1 MNVLSQA
8 FLGTLVIELE
18 VEFRLSYKPLQFYS
32 SLLPITTFTTRYSP
46 FSFKYISPHIFPP
59 SHFPTPL
66 ENLTYN
72 TYSTGAAAAIAT
84 ARARAAAA
92 AATATAVVAAAA
104 AAAAATTAA
113 AVAAEEEQ
121 QPT

>member
-1 MNVLSQA
+1 MNFAFPTNHSSFIPPFSPSPHNTVLS
-8 FLGTLVIELE
+8 
-18 VEFRLSYKPLQFYS
+18 LSS
-32 SLLPITTFTTRYSP
+32 T
-46 FSFKYISPHIFPP
+46 YISPHIFPP

-72 TYSTGAAAAIAT
+72 TYSTGAAAAR
-84 ARARAAAA
+84 ARARAR
-92 AATATAVVAAAA
+92 ATATATTAVAAAA
-104 AAAAATTAA
+104 AAATATTAA